1 MAFLMRAPRHCGSWS
16 WDLDETMPAGFDSA
30 LTVAIQMIDILNR
43 FDLFSPVTLEYKW
56 YMPRSGPTGVGT
68 CLTIADSPDKS
79 SLHEKVQGSRPAA
92 FPEAEV
98 GILHFTGSGAW
109 SDAKGNLRREPLLV
123 DVSVNPSLFSLVA
136 EISVHHDI
144 WSWFD
149 FSGHPHPE
157 VYSRN
162 APRLADA
169 LREITSTLGVEP
181 EVGEPTYFG
190 HALGYGISTPDA
202 DKNGLGLDVTDRL

>member
-1 MAFLMRAPRHCGSWS
+1 MAFLMRAPHHCGSWS
-16 WDLDETMPAGFDSA
+16 WDLDEAMPAGFDSA
-30 LTVAIQMIDILNR
+30 LTAATKIIGILNR
-43 FDLFSPVTLEYKW
+43 FELFSPVTLEYKW
-56 YMPRSGPTGVGT
+56 HIPKSGPTGVGT
-68 CLTIADSPDKS
+68 CLIIADSLDES
-79 SLHEKVQGSRPAA
+79 SLLERVRGSRPTA
-92 FPEAEV
+92 FPDAEV

-109 SDAKGNLRREPLLV
+109 SDAKGNLRREARLIDLS
-123 DVSVNPSLFSLVA
+123 VSPSPFSLVA
-136 EISVHHDI
+136 ELSVHHDI

-169 LREITSTLGVEP
+169 LREVTSTLGVKP

-190 HALGYGISTPDA
+190 HAVGYGISTPDA
-202 DKNGLGLDVTDRL
+202 DRNGLGLDVTDHL